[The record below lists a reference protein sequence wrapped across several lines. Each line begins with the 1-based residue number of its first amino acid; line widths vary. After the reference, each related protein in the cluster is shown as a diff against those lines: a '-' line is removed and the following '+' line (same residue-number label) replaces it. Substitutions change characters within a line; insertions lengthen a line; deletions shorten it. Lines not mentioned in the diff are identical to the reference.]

1 MAIDFARDDRVVNL
15 RRIQAALAGDQ
26 ALLVLVSLFL
36 VIVVAYPI
44 LSSLRALDTH
54 ELWVLLSR
62 SDLLAIRNT
71 AVATLLMLPPS
82 LAIAV
87 PMAWLCSRT
96 NMPGRSAIVALVG
109 MSYMMPVLFTT
120 IAYVFLFGK
129 NAGLLNV
136 AFRNVFGVPLY
147 DIYSFSGVVFVSV
160 LQCFPLIF
168 FTTASGLNKMN
179 PELEESARVVGLK
192 PLQVFFKITLSAI
205 LPSILAGVAFAIATS
220 ITMLAAPLILAVPIG
235 IPFITTEVYA
245 AIVMF
250 PNITRGVALS
260 IPLVLMT
267 VIALWFQSR
276 LIRGQSSRYVTVGG
290 KGARSDRIDLHRWR
304 VPAALLCMA
313 CVFFS
318 VILPFLSLLYYGLMN
333 YSWKGFVPSNL
344 TFKHFMTLFN
354 SPTATGALVNSV
366 MLAVGTG
373 VFLAIMGAVIAVVL
387 GGEQTLLKRGLR
399 ALGMLP
405 LGIAPIIGGVLVILA
420 WYGSPFHLG
429 ATPWILGLGYVLIL
443 LPYAIKACEVA
454 RGQID
459 NSLPEAARICGATS
473 VSTWRHVLL
482 PLMRNGVFTT
492 FVIVFLFCIKEF
504 PLTALVHSA
513 NTMTLA
519 VQIYAYYEGGNF
531 GPCGAGA
538 VVLLVITFGTLLLTG
553 RIFNASMHGS
563 R

>member
-1 MAIDFARDDRVVNL
+1 
-15 RRIQAALAGDQ
+15 
-26 ALLVLVSLFL
+26 
-36 VIVVAYPI
+36 
-44 LSSLRALDTH
+44 
-54 ELWVLLSR
+54 
-62 SDLLAIRNT
+62 
-71 AVATLLMLPPS
+71 
-82 LAIAV
+82 
-87 PMAWLCSRT
+87 
-96 NMPGRSAIVALVG
+96 
-109 MSYMMPVLFTT
+109 MMPVLFTT

-136 AFRNVFGVPLY
+136 AFKSAFGVPLY

-168 FTTASGLNKMN
+168 FTTTAGLNKMN

-192 PLQVFFKITLSAI
+192 PLQVLCRVTLAGI

-220 ITMLAAPLILAVPIG
+220 ITMLAAPLILAVPVG
-235 IPFITTEVYA
+235 TPFVTTEVYS

-267 VIALWFQSR
+267 VVALWFQSR
-276 LIRGQSSRYVTVGG
+276 LVRGQSSRYVTVGG
-290 KGARSDRIDLHRWR
+290 KGARTDRIDLHHWR
-304 VPAALLCMA
+304 VPAAVLCAA

-318 VILPFLSLLYYGLMN
+318 VILPFLSLLYFGLMN
-333 YSWKGFVPSNL
+333 YSWKGFVLSNL
-344 TFKHFMTLFN
+344 SFKHFVTLFN
-354 SPTATGALVNSV
+354 SPTSIRALWNSV
-366 MLAVGTG
+366 MLAVGTAA
-373 VFLAIMGAVIAVVL
+373 FLAIMGAVIAVVL
-387 GGEQTLLKRGLR
+387 GGEETVLKRGAP

-420 WYGSPFHLG
+420 WYGTPFHLG
-429 ATPWILGLGYVLIL
+429 ATPWILGLGYVLVL
-443 LPYAIKACEVA
+443 LPYAIKTCEVA

-473 VSTWRHVLL
+473 VSTWRHVLF

-538 VVLLVITFGTLLLTG
+538 VVLLVITFATLLLTW
-553 RIFNASMHGS
+553 RIFNASMNGS

>member
-205 LPSILAGVAFAIATS
+205 LPISLFSLMASGTIGRALLGAVVLALVAGGVSAVGAIATGEQFR
-220 ITMLAAPLILAVPIG
+220 P
-235 IPFITTEVYA
+235 E
-245 AIVMF
+245 
-250 PNITRGVALS
+250 
-260 IPLVLMT
+260 
-267 VIALWFQSR
+267 SR
-276 LIRGQSSRYVTVGG
+276 
-290 KGARSDRIDLHRWR
+290 
-304 VPAALLCMA
+304 
-313 CVFFS
+313 
-318 VILPFLSLLYYGLMN
+318 
-333 YSWKGFVPSNL
+333 
-344 TFKHFMTLFN
+344 
-354 SPTATGALVNSV
+354 ATG
-366 MLAVGTG
+366 
-373 VFLAIMGAVIAVVL
+373 
-387 GGEQTLLKRGLR
+387 
-399 ALGMLP
+399 
-405 LGIAPIIGGVLVILA
+405 
-420 WYGSPFHLG
+420 
-429 ATPWILGLGYVLIL
+429 LGLGYTMATTIFGGLT
-443 LPYAIKACEVA
+443 PYVA
-454 RGQID
+454 QRLVEETG
-459 NSLPEAARICGATS
+459 S
-473 VSTWRHVLL
+473 
-482 PLMRNGVFTT
+482 PLMPG
-492 FVIVFLFCIKEF
+492 IMI
-504 PLTALVHSA
+504 
-513 NTMTLA
+513 
-519 VQIYAYYEGGNF
+519 
-531 GPCGAGA
+531 A
-538 VVLLVITFGTLLLTG
+538 VVAVAALPVFALMRETAPRG
-553 RIFNASMHGS
+553 RG
-563 R
+563 